1 MLMVTTSTA
10 VEVDVRQ
17 VSIVATEFA
26 HAQNIANDTVES
38 IQYPSSACKIFLT
51 LTTVKA
57 T

>member
-1 MLMVTTSTA
+1 MVTTSTA